1 MSRKYAPQHHDAVAI
16 AVHWIMALAL
26 LGMLVSGF
34 RAAGLEDTAAKL
46 AMLRIHA
53 TVGLAVVALAITR
66 ILWWVTID
74 RKPPYT
80 AGQPRW
86 QRIAIVSFHTLLYCA
101 ILLMAG
107 SGIAMIAMSG
117 TGDIIWGKSM
127 GNLPDFTQFPPR
139 DLHIGGAFL
148 LIILFL
154 FRIILFLFRI
164 VAAIYHQFVLHG
176 PGTGPHDRRQ
186 DLKHI

>member
-1 MSRKYAPQHHDAVAI
+1 MSRKSAPQRHGAVAI
-16 AVHWIMALAL
+16 AIHWITALAL

-53 TVGLAVVALAITR
+53 TVGLAVVALAIAR
-66 ILWWVTID
+66 ILWWITID

-86 QRIAIVSFHTLLYCA
+86 QRIAIVFAHTLLYCA

-139 DLHIGGAFL
+139 DLHVAGAFL
-148 LIILFL
+148 LIVLFL
-154 FRIILFLFRI
+154 FHIA
-164 VAAIYHQFVLHG
+164 AAIYHQFVLR
-176 PGTGPHDRRQ
+176 GPHGRRQ